1 MYIGCDTYELVHGKY
16 TLTLDEIQTL
26 VLDIQDQGIINIKS
40 DIASEMK
47 IKRLERKIDKLQKD
61 NKIYRA
67 ELKKETAK
75 KLKLLES
82 CD

>member
-40 DIASEMK
+40 DVASMRK
-47 IKRLERKIDKLQKD
+47 IDRLERKIDKLQKD
-61 NKIYRA
+61 NKAYRA
-67 ELKKETAK
+67 ELKKAK
-75 KLKLLES
+75 
-82 CD
+82 